1 MPGVRTIPRALLL
14 CVVAI
19 SIAAGCVTFSDPTSD
34 ESPTPQCTL
43 PSQNAVDVNLIVAD
57 AFAYGGKPAA
67 VRFVAG
73 TQVLACSTA
82 MIPVSGDFELNFDGF
97 GPMGDA
103 FVELVLSSD
112 ASAVY
117 GSAGDFTQRFD
128 VYEDGTF
135 TPDAPCAVHAVWD
148 LVFSLTG
155 ATSQPVTWEPGVA
168 CPGQT

>member
-1 MPGVRTIPRALLL
+1 MRTIPRALLL
-14 CVVAI
+14 CVAAV

-34 ESPTPQCTL
+34 ESPTPQCT
-43 PSQNAVDVNLIVAD
+43 PPTANAIDVNLFVAD
-57 AFAYGGKPAA
+57 AFAFGGKPAA

-82 MIPVSGDFELNFDGF
+82 MIPVGGDFELNVDGF
-97 GPMGDA
+97 GPMGGA

-128 VYEDGTF
+128 LDEDGTV
-135 TPDAPCAVHAVWD
+135 TPDAPCSVHEVWD

-155 ATSQPVTWEPGVA
+155 AASEPVAWEPGVA